1 MSVLLNVINAKNI
14 IILVTLIAIV
24 AGIVGYANLNGKNV
38 AWCSLNIEQC
48 RVARIQAVQRNIEV
62 LDAAVEK

>member
-24 AGIVGYANLNGKNV
+24 AGIVGYANFNGKNV
-38 AWCSLNIEQC
+38 AWCSFNRNSC
-48 RVARIQAVQRNIEV
+48 NVARIQALERDLQV
-62 LDAAVEK
+62 LEATK

>member
-24 AGIVGYANLNGKNV
+24 AGIVGYINFNGKNV
-38 AWCSLNIEQC
+38 AWCAFNRNSCN
-48 RVARIQAVQRNIEV
+48 VARIQALDRDIQV
-62 LDAAVEK
+62 LTESK